1 MSKKEELLY
10 FIENEFNED
19 NECLITFELLIE
31 NDESNERTWIANKE
45 QLNRLINNRF
55 NDDLIGVLDQEIQF
69 QINSWGTINKEEVY
83 HEESV

>member
-55 NDDLIGVLDQEIQF
+55 NDDLLGVLDQEIEF

>member
-45 QLNRLINNRF
+45 QLK
-55 NDDLIGVLDQEIQF
+55 IGRAHV
-69 QINSWGTINKEEVY
+69 
-83 HEESV
+83 